1 MGSMRDSNPY
11 TSPVELFIRNEKS
24 IRVLVVDDS
33 AFMRAALKKIIEND
47 PNIEV
52 IATAR
57 DGEEAIEKIKS
68 LKPDVVTLDLDM
80 PRIDGFAVL
89 EVIMKESPLPV
100 IVVSALTQEGAHTA
114 FRALDLG
121 AIDYV
126 PKDLSNSPFEV
137 LRLEKTLINKIKAAA
152 STKRGKRIIKDK
164 GIRSP
169 DGLSSDRFSN
179 VQVVVIGAST
189 GGPKALQEIISSLPE
204 DFPAGV
210 LIVIHMPPIFTTSF
224 AQRLDSISRL
234 KVKEAQNKD
243 YVEPGCV
250 FIAPGGHHMG
260 VAEEGLSRIKI
271 KITSEPS
278 DLPHIPS
285 VDVTMLSVAEI
296 YSRDAL
302 GIILTGMGTDGL
314 KGMTAIKQR
323 GGKTL
328 AQDEETCVVFGMPRA
343 CIERGIVD
351 KVVPLPEM
359 ADEIIRVCGGGRYD
373 SEPTGSR

>member
-1 MGSMRDSNPY
+1 MGSMKNLSPY

-33 AFMRAALKKIIEND
+33 AFMRGALKKIIESD

-80 PRIDGFAVL
+80 PRVDGFAVL

-100 IVVSALTQEGAHTA
+100 IVVSALTQKGADTA

-126 PKDLSNSPFEV
+126 PKDFPNSPVEV
-137 LRLEKTLINKIKAAA
+137 LRLEKTLISKIKAAA
-152 STKRGKRIIKDK
+152 SARRGRWVIKDK
-164 GIRSP
+164 GIRPSA
-169 DGLSSDRFSN
+169 GLDRSSN
-179 VQVVVIGAST
+179 IHVVVIGAST

-210 LIVIHMPPIFTTSF
+210 LIVIHMPPVFTSSF

-234 KVKEAQNKD
+234 KVKEAQNED
-243 YVEPGCV
+243 YVEPGRV
-250 FIAPGGHHMG
+250 FIAPGGYHMG
-260 VAEEGLSRIKI
+260 LVEERPSRVKI
-271 KITSEPS
+271 RITSEPS

-285 VDVTMLSVAEI
+285 VDLTMLSVAEI
-296 YSRDAL
+296 YNGNAL

-328 AQDEETCVVFGMPRA
+328 AQDEETCVVFGMPQA
-343 CIERGIVD
+343 CINRGIVD

-359 ADEIIRVCGGGRYD
+359 ADEIVRVCGGGRYG
-373 SEPTGSR
+373 SERAGSR